1 MSMETKDLSLFE
13 QMGGTYT
20 EKDGFLYPN
29 LSMEQESEQI
39 TVGKYGL
46 LWISYMKET
55 YPDRYRHHIRMGQLY
70 SKAAEVN
77 EEACIPKRWNRAL
90 SRRMLL
96 WWRLSMIIMKDI
108 LPRKTIPILKAG
120 KRKMLLQTGW
130 CRQWSRSCFPT
141 FRHLQ
146 PCIRCSSRL
155 SFRRDCRLE
164 G

>member
-77 EEACIPKRWNRAL
+77 EEAYQ
-90 SRRMLL
+90 MLDTITNQYL
-96 WWRLSMIIMKDI
+96 MKHKLVNPDSTMEMWK
-108 LPRKTIPILKAG
+108 LREQAK
-120 KRKMLLQTGW
+120 QTAEEEVYETVIY
-130 CRQWSRSCFPT
+130 RFY
-141 FRHLQ
+141 
-146 PCIRCSSRL
+146 
-155 SFRRDCRLE
+155 
-164 G
+164 

>member
-55 YPDRYRHHIRMGQLY
+55 YPTDTDTISEWVSSIAKLQR
-70 SKAAEVN
+70 
-77 EEACIPKRWNRAL
+77 
-90 SRRMLL
+90 
-96 WWRLSMIIMKDI
+96 SM
-108 LPRKTIPILKAG
+108 RKP
-120 KRKMLLQTGW
+120 
-130 CRQWSRSCFPT
+130 
-141 FRHLQ
+141 
-146 PCIRCSSRL
+146 IRC
-155 SFRRDCRLE
+155 
-164 G
+164 

>member
-55 YPDRYRHHIRMGQLY
+55 YPDRYRHHIRMGQLK

-77 EEACIPKRWNRAL
+77 EDPYQ
-90 SRRMLL
+90 MLDTL
-96 WWRLSMIIMKDI
+96 TNQYFMK
-108 LPRKTIPILKAG
+108 
-120 KRKMLLQTGW
+120 Q
-130 CRQWSRSCFPT
+130 
-141 FRHLQ
+141 
-146 PCIRCSSRL
+146 
-155 SFRRDCRLE
+155 
-164 G
+164 

>member
-77 EEACIPKRWNRAL
+77 EEAYQ
-90 SRRMLL
+90 MLDTITNQYL
-96 WWRLSMIIMKDI
+96 MKHKLVNPASTMEMWKLREQAKHTAEEEVYETVI
-108 LPRKTIPILKAG
+108 YR
-120 KRKMLLQTGW
+120 
-130 CRQWSRSCFPT
+130 FY
-141 FRHLQ
+141 
-146 PCIRCSSRL
+146 
-155 SFRRDCRLE
+155 
-164 G
+164 

>member
-55 YPDRYRHHIRMGQLY
+55 YPDRYRHHIRMVSSIAKLQ
-70 SKAAEVN
+70 
-77 EEACIPKRWNRAL
+77 R
-90 SRRMLL
+90 
-96 WWRLSMIIMKDI
+96 SM
-108 LPRKTIPILKAG
+108 RKP
-120 KRKMLLQTGW
+120 
-130 CRQWSRSCFPT
+130 
-141 FRHLQ
+141 
-146 PCIRCSSRL
+146 IRC
-155 SFRRDCRLE
+155 
-164 G
+164 

>member
-77 EEACIPKRWNRAL
+77 EEAYQ
-90 SRRMLL
+90 MLDTITNQYL
-96 WWRLSMIIMKDI
+96 MKHK
-108 LPRKTIPILKAG
+108 LVNPASTMEMWKLRE
-120 KRKMLLQTGW
+120 QTKQTAEEEVYETVIY
-130 CRQWSRSCFPT
+130 RFY
-141 FRHLQ
+141 
-146 PCIRCSSRL
+146 
-155 SFRRDCRLE
+155 
-164 G
+164 

>member
-77 EEACIPKRWNRAL
+77 EEAYQMLDTITNQYLMKHKLVNRASTMEMWKL
-90 SRRMLL
+90 REQA
-96 WWRLSMIIMKDI
+96 K
-108 LPRKTIPILKAG
+108 
-120 KRKMLLQTGW
+120 QTAEEEVYETVIY
-130 CRQWSRSCFPT
+130 RFY
-141 FRHLQ
+141 
-146 PCIRCSSRL
+146 
-155 SFRRDCRLE
+155 
-164 G
+164 

>member
-55 YPDRYRHHIRMGQLY
+55 YPDRYRHHIRMRQLY
-70 SKAAEVN
+70 SKVAEVN
-77 EEACIPKRWNRAL
+77 EEAYQMVDTITNQYLMKHKLVNRASTMEMWKL
-90 SRRMLL
+90 REQA
-96 WWRLSMIIMKDI
+96 K
-108 LPRKTIPILKAG
+108 
-120 KRKMLLQTGW
+120 QTAEEEVYETVIY
-130 CRQWSRSCFPT
+130 RFY
-141 FRHLQ
+141 
-146 PCIRCSSRL
+146 
-155 SFRRDCRLE
+155 
-164 G
+164 